1 MQAESLFILIEN
13 QRLLNEETVKKLKL
27 LTEKYLWF
35 QLGWMLYLKNLK
47 QIHSPEYQAILKKVA
62 VRVPNRKLL
71 YNYLHADSQKNS
83 EKNEYENSL
92 HVFDES
98 DNETENSEGN
108 SLIDKFLMLKPGAIR
123 RISDNQD
130 SEGMENRAAILEKS
144 VTENDEL
151 ITESLASIYLQQ
163 KNYEKALTAY
173 KKLSLKY
180 PEKSIYFAT
189 QIEEIEK
196 LKNANL

>member
-1 MQAESLFILIEN
+1 M
-13 QRLLNEETVKKLKL
+13 
-27 LTEKYLWF
+27 
-35 QLGWMLYLKNLK
+35 
-47 QIHSPEYQAILKKVA
+47 
-62 VRVPNRKLL
+62 PNRKLL
-71 YNYLHADSQKNS
+71 YNYLHADFQKNS
-83 EKNEYENSL
+83 DKNEYENSL
-92 HVFDES
+92 HVFDET

-123 RISDNQD
+123 RISDDQD

>member
-1 MQAESLFILIEN
+1 MQAESLIILIQN

-27 LTEKYLWF
+27 LTEKYPWF

-47 QIHSPEYQAILKKVA
+47 QINSPEYQAILKKVA

-83 EKNEYENSL
+83 DKNEYENSL
-92 HVFDES
+92 HVFDET
-98 DNETENSEGN
+98 DNETENSEGS

-151 ITESLASIYLQQ
+151 ITELLASIYLQQ

>member
-1 MQAESLFILIEN
+1 MQAESLIILIQN

-27 LTEKYLWF
+27 LTEKYPWF

-47 QIHSPEYQAILKKVA
+47 QINSPEYQLILKKVA

-71 YNYLHADSQKNS
+71 YNYLHADFQKNS
-83 EKNEYENSL
+83 DKNEYENSL
-92 HVFDES
+92 HVFDET
-98 DNETENSEGN
+98 DNEIENSEGS

-123 RISDNQD
+123 RISDNQE

>member
-27 LTEKYLWF
+27 LTEKYPWF

-47 QIHSPEYQAILKKVA
+47 QINSPEYQAVLKKVA

-83 EKNEYENSL
+83 EKNEYENTL
-92 HVFDES
+92 HVFDET
-98 DNETENSEGN
+98 DNETERSEGS
-108 SLIDKFLMLKPGAIR
+108 SLIDRFLMLKPGAIR
-123 RISDNQD
+123 RISDDQD

>member
-1 MQAESLFILIEN
+1 MQAERLNILIQN
-13 QRLLNEETVKKLKL
+13 QRLLNEETVMELKL
-27 LTEKYLWF
+27 LTEKYPWF

-47 QIHSPEYQAILKKVA
+47 QIDSPEYQTILKKVA

-71 YNYLHADSQKNS
+71 YNYLNSDSQNHS
-83 EKNEYENSL
+83 EKNEFENSL
-92 HVFDES
+92 HVFDETE
-98 DNETENSEGN
+98 NETENGEGN
-108 SLIDKFLMLKPGAIR
+108 SLINKFLLKKPGAIR
-123 RISDNQD
+123 RISDDED
-130 SEGMENRAAILEKS
+130 SKGIENRVAIIEKS

-151 ITESLASIYLQQ
+151 ITDTLASIYLQQ

-196 LKNANL
+196 LKNTNL

>member
-27 LTEKYLWF
+27 LTEKYPWF

-47 QIHSPEYQAILKKVA
+47 QINSPEYQTILKKVA

-92 HVFDES
+92 HVFDET

-123 RISDNQD
+123 RISDDQD

>member
-1 MQAESLFILIEN
+1 MQAESLIILIEN

-27 LTEKYLWF
+27 LTEKYPWF

-47 QIHSPEYQAILKKVA
+47 QIDSPEYQAILKKVA

-83 EKNEYENSL
+83 DKNEYENSL
-92 HVFDES
+92 HVFDET

-108 SLIDKFLMLKPGAIR
+108 SLIDRFLMLKPGAIR

>member
-1 MQAESLFILIEN
+1 MQAESLIILIEN

-27 LTEKYLWF
+27 LTEKYPWF

-47 QIHSPEYQAILKKVA
+47 QINSPEYQAVLKKVA

-83 EKNEYENSL
+83 DKNEYENSL
-92 HVFDES
+92 HVFDET

-108 SLIDKFLMLKPGAIR
+108 SLIDKFLMLKPSAIR